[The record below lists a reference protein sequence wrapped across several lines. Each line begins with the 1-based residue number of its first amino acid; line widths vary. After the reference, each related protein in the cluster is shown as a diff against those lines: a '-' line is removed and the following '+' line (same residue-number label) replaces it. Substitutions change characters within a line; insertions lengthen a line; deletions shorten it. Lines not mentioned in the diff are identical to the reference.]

1 MVYIMLKGGLN
12 MTIATVSAK
21 GQIVIPSAIRKR
33 YNIKKGVK
41 LYIEERDGEL
51 VFKAVTLE
59 YIKKIP
65 GVLNTKGKLSKLLLK
80 ERLED
85 KKREI

>member
-1 MVYIMLKGGLN
+1 MLKGGLN

>member
-1 MVYIMLKGGLN
+1 

>member
-1 MVYIMLKGGLN
+1 MA
-12 MTIATVSAK
+12 IATVSAK

-51 VFKAVTLE
+51 VFKAVTPE
-59 YIKKIP
+59 YIKKVS

-85 KKREI
+85 RKREI

>member
-1 MVYIMLKGGLN
+1 MA
-12 MTIATVSAK
+12 TATVSAK

-51 VFKAVTLE
+51 VFKAVTPE
-59 YIKKIP
+59 YIKKVS

-85 KKREI
+85 RKREI